1 MTFEERVLRLRERL
15 ADLQSG
21 PNRNGDATAD
31 ELRLFNQW
39 KDWGDRTPWDKWSD
53 WKNFENFKDWESCG
67 TY

>member
-15 ADLQSG
+15 AELQSS
-21 PNRNGDATAD
+21 PHRNGDATAD

-67 TY
+67 AY